1 MADDRLAV
9 RKTYKL
15 AVGGEFVR
23 SESGRSY
30 PVLGPDDQLLAW
42 APKASRK
49 DVRDAVRAARGAVG
63 GWAGRTAFNRGQ
75 IIYRIA
81 EMLEARIDQFA
92 AELVQCGSK
101 PKQAKAE
108 VEASIDRL
116 VWYAGWTDKLAH
128 ILGTVNPVAGPY
140 FDATMPEPTGVVGVF
155 APSEPP
161 LLGLVSRLAPV
172 LAAGNVGV
180 VVLSERWPL
189 PGLSLAEVLATSD
202 VPGGVVNLLSG
213 SAAELAP
220 WLAGH
225 GDVDALDACGL
236 DPELLVTVEVEAA
249 EHVTRVLR
257 GNEAD
262 RDWWSPRSQS
272 PWIISAGMEM
282 KTIWHPM
289 GV

>member
-49 DVRDAVRAARGAVG
+49 DVRDAVRAARGAAG

-81 EMLEARIDQFA
+81 EMLEARIDEFA
-92 AELVQCGSK
+92 SELVQCGSK
-101 PKQAKAE
+101 PKAARAE

-116 VWYAGWTDKLAH
+116 VWYAGWTDKLAAV
-128 ILGTVNPVAGPY
+128 LGTVNPVAGPY
-140 FDATMPEPTGVVGVF
+140 FDATLPEPTGVVGVF
-155 APSEPP
+155 APSEPA

-172 LAAGNVGV
+172 LAAGNVAV
-180 VVLSERWPL
+180 VVLSERRPL
-189 PGLSLAEVLATSD
+189 AGLSLAEVLATSD
-202 VPGGVVNLLSG
+202 VPAGVVNLLSG
-213 SAAELAP
+213 SAPELAP

-236 DPELLVTVEVEAA
+236 DGELLVTVETEAA

-257 GNEAD
+257 GNDAD